1 MRTVHRAG
9 GTRAC
14 AKLSTLPRGSDRNFK
29 HMESGSYLA
38 VIKVVGVGGGG
49 TNAVNRMVDAG
60 LRGAEFVAANTDAQA
75 LAMCDADIKL
85 NIGHEMTKGL
95 GAGANPDVGFGAA
108 AESRDDIKEALKGAD
123 MVFVTAGEGGGTG
136 TGAAPVIAEIA
147 KNEIGALTVGVVTRP
162 FEFEG
167 TQRSRQAEDGIQR
180 LREVVDTLIVIP
192 NEKLLAIV
200 ERRTTILDAF
210 READN
215 VLRQGVQGITDLITI
230 PGLINL
236 DFADVRAIMQDAGSA
251 LMGIGS
257 ASGESRA
264 SEAAKAA
271 ISSPLLE
278 ESVEGATGI
287 LLNITG
293 GNDLGLFEVNEAA
306 ELIHSAADAQ
316 SNIIFGAVIDPALGD
331 EIRVTVIA
339 TGFDHGGV
347 RRAQEERQRPP
358 RDRGPRIDER
368 QRDSLVIRDD
378 DLDIPP
384 FLR

>member
-1 MRTVHRAG
+1 
-9 GTRAC
+9 
-14 AKLSTLPRGSDRNFK
+14 
-29 HMESGSYLA
+29 
-38 VIKVVGVGGGG
+38 
-49 TNAVNRMVDAG
+49 MVDAG
-60 LRGAEFVAANTDAQA
+60 LRGVEFIAVNTDAQA

-85 NIGHEMTKGL
+85 NIGHELTKGL
-95 GAGANPDVGFGAA
+95 GAGANPDIGQGAA

-167 TQRSRQAEDGIQR
+167 AKRAKQAAEGIQR
-180 LREVVDTLIVIP
+180 LRDNVDTLIVIP
-192 NEKLLAIV
+192 NERLLSIV

-210 READN
+210 KEADD

-236 DFADVRAIMQDAGSA
+236 DFADVRTIMQDQGSA
-251 LMGIGS
+251 LMGIGT
-257 ASGESRA
+257 AGGEARST
-264 SEAAKAA
+264 EAAKMA

-278 ESVEGATGI
+278 ESVEGATGV

-293 GNDLGLFEVNEAA
+293 GRDLGLFEVNEAA
-306 ELIHSAADAQ
+306 EIISTASAAD
-316 SNIIFGAVIDPALGD
+316 SNIIFGAVVDEGMGD
-331 EIRVTVIA
+331 EVRVTVIA
-339 TGFDHGGV
+339 TGFDSSRPIARLP
-347 RRAQEERQRPP
+347 RRTGRQGDRPGRDVSLDD
-358 RDRGPRIDER
+358 RDRSALEISDDE
-368 QRDSLVIRDD
+368 I
-378 DLDIPP
+378 DIPP